1 MTLILDAGALI
12 ALERGDV
19 DVVRAIEHERR
30 AERSAVTHAG
40 VVGQVWRGGT
50 VRQSVLAR
58 VLSGVE
64 ILPLDDEL
72 GRRAGRLLALT
83 RTSDVI
89 DAALVL
95 LANHSDWILT
105 SDPDDIQLLAAAAGL
120 HVDVI
125 AV

>member
-12 ALERGDV
+12 ALERGHV
-19 DVVRAIEHERR
+19 DVVRAIAHERR
-30 AERSAVTHAG
+30 EERSAVTHGG
-40 VVGQVWRGGT
+40 VVGQVWRSGT
-50 VRQSVLAR
+50 GRQSVLAR

-72 GRRAGRLLALT
+72 GRRAGMLLALT

-95 LANHSDWILT
+95 LAKHSDWILT
-105 SDPDDIQLLAAAAGL
+105 SDPDDLQLLARAAGL

>member
-1 MTLILDAGALI
+1 MTHG
-12 ALERGDV
+12 
-19 DVVRAIEHERR
+19 
-30 AERSAVTHAG
+30 G

-50 VRQSVLAR
+50 GRQSVLAR
-58 VLSGVE
+58 VLAGVD

-105 SDPDDIQLLAAAAGL
+105 SDPDDLQLLAEAAGL